1 MCGFAGFV
9 GPGSVESLRAMAHAI
24 QHRGP
29 DGYGEY
35 SDPDYPVFLAHRRLS
50 IVDVVAGHQPMWNET
65 RDVCVVFNGEI
76 YNHLALRA
84 ELVSLG
90 HRFATSHSDTE
101 VLVHGWEEWGCDL
114 PLKLNGM
121 FAFAIFDRIHQKVF
135 LARDRFGEKP
145 LFYASDRGRIAFA
158 SELTALTCHPQVR
171 HSVEQRALHKLFGY
185 GYIPAPHA
193 LYVGTHK
200 LPGGHWLSYDFSSGE
215 TQIKAY
221 WTFALTPDDN
231 VTDDDEVRLVDELE
245 ALLVEATRRRLM
257 SDVPLGVFLS
267 GGLDSSLVLAAI
279 ARGRPGTEI
288 STFTIGFDEASFDES
303 PFAELVAQ
311 HIGTQHHTRKM
322 DLLTA
327 RASIQETLARLD
339 EPFAD
344 PSILPTALLAQFAR
358 EHVTVGLTGD
368 GGDELFAGYD
378 PFAALGPAAVYQ
390 RMMPRGGHRLLR
402 KLARNLPKSTANMSF
417 DFKVNRTLMG
427 LSYPENI
434 RMPVW
439 MSPLEPEE
447 MTKLFGMSLRAEDT
461 YDEALELWETGSGRD
476 PVAKSLEFF
485 TRFYLQDD
493 ILTKTDR
500 ASMMYGL
507 ETRAVFLDNDLVSFC
522 QRLPNRFKI
531 RGQTRKYL
539 LKRLAARWLPSAI
552 VDRKK
557 KGFGIPVSQWLQT
570 IPSVPPMAPVDG
582 VNMQFVQDMWSEH
595 RKGHNDRR
603 LFLWTWLSLQA
614 TLGHNS

>member
-35 SDPDYPVFLAHRRLS
+35 RDPDYPVFLAHRRLS

-65 RDVCVVFNGEI
+65 GDVCVVFNGEI

-90 HRFATSHSDTE
+90 HKFATSHSDTE
-101 VLVHGWEEWGCDL
+101 VLVHGWEEWGYDL

-121 FAFAIFDRIHQKVF
+121 FAFAIFDRIRKKVF

-158 SELTALTCHPQVR
+158 SELTALICHPQVG
-171 HSVEQRALHKLFGY
+171 HNVDQRALHKLFGY

-221 WTFALTPDDN
+221 WTFSLTPDDN
-231 VTDDDEVRLVDELE
+231 VTDDDEERLVDELE

-311 HIGTQHHTRKM
+311 HIGTQHYTRKM

-327 RASIQETLARLD
+327 RASIQETLAKLD

-358 EHVTVGLTGD
+358 EQVTVGLTGD

-390 RMMPRGGHRLLR
+390 RMMPQWGHQLLR
-402 KLARNLPKSTANMSF
+402 KLACNLPKSTANMSF

-427 LSYPENI
+427 LTYPENI

-439 MSPLEPEE
+439 MSPVEPED

-461 YDEALELWETGSGRD
+461 YDEALELWETGSGSD

-493 ILTKTDR
+493 ILMKTDR
-500 ASMMYGL
+500 ASMMHGL

-531 RGQTRKYL
+531 RGQIRKYL
-539 LKRLAARWLPSAI
+539 LKKLATRWLPKSI

-557 KGFGIPVSQWLQT
+557 KGFGIPVSEWLKT

-582 VNMQFVQDMWSEH
+582 VNMQFVQQLWSEH
-595 RKGHNDRR
+595 RKGQSDRR

-614 TLGHNS
+614 TLGHHS